1 MDDQGLRR
9 NLRLQHVPRWGIVPT
24 VRKQTVAE
32 HSHGVAAIVLWLLNR
47 GLDMGQEPNRS
58 SILEYA
64 IRHDEYESMT
74 GDTPA
79 TAKMV
84 GLVVDNTPKHA
95 FSATTKNIVKVAD
108 FIEALLFI
116 CSEEAMGNKTLDSVF
131 TFVFMGACNYWDE
144 NNLDRLFGLPEFK
157 ELWWEVS
164 RAASAN
170 IHPGMEKL

>member
-1 MDDQGLRR
+1 MDEQGLRR

-24 VRKQTVAE
+24 IRKQTVAE
-32 HSHGVAAIVLWLLNR
+32 HSHGVTVIALWLLNR
-47 GLDMGQEPNRS
+47 YLPDERETAV
-58 SILEYA
+58 LEYA
-64 IRHDEYESMT
+64 ARHDEYESMT

-79 TAKMV
+79 TAKIT
-84 GLVVDNTPKHA
+84 GLIVDNTPTGAYSK
-95 FSATTKNIVKVAD
+95 TTKNIVKVAD

-116 CSEEAMGNKTLDSVF
+116 CGEEAMGNKTLDSVF
-131 TFVFMGACNYWDE
+131 TFVFMGACSYWDE
-144 NNLDRLFGLPEFK
+144 NNLDQLFGLPEFK